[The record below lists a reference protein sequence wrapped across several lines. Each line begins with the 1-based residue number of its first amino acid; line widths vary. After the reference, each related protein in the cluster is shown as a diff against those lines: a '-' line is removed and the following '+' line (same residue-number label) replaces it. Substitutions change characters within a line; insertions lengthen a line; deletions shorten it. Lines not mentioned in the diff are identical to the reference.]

1 MCRILKVS
9 QAVCSKE
16 QVWPTSTMDAISQ
29 MAIKC
34 VSCFCAA
41 RTVCYVHFLCLM
53 SLYKVLSAHFVADIV
68 VNAVLKFF
76 FIEYSETD
84 FIGT

>member
-1 MCRILKVS
+1 
-9 QAVCSKE
+9 
-16 QVWPTSTMDAISQ
+16 
-29 MAIKC
+29 
-34 VSCFCAA
+34 
-41 RTVCYVHFLCLM
+41 M